1 MAKKVE
7 KTNDGL
13 SRAKAEKVIAQ
24 TSDAEKLTQLA
35 GHKNKHVV
43 AKAKH
48 KLGRL
53 SPPGS

>member
-13 SRAKAEKVIAQ
+13 SRAKAEKLIAQ

-53 SPPGS
+53 SPPNS